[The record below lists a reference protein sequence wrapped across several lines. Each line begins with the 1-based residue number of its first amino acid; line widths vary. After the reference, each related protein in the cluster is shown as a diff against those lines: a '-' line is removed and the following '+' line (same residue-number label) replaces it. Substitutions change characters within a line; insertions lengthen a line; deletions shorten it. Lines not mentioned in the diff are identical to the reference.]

1 MKIAILGAGESGVGA
16 AILAKEIGAE
26 VFVSDFGKIG
36 EKYQGELEQYEIEF
50 EEEQHTE
57 ERILSADLVIKS
69 PGIPDKA
76 PIIKKL
82 KSANIEIIDEIEF
95 GFRQLK
101 IKNPN
106 AKIIAITGSN
116 GKTTTTSLI
125 HHLLEKAGL
134 NVAIGGN
141 IGKSFAKQ
149 VVLTNPD
156 FYVLE
161 ISSFQL
167 DYCFRFQP
175 NIGILLNIT
184 PDHLDRYDYKMS
196 NYVDSKF
203 RLIQNFETENFF
215 IFNNENESMV
225 DWLKANEVHCDKQPI
240 ANVNYENDSIKVDD
254 YEFQKSDLTIR
265 GPHNHFN
272 ASCAIAVA
280 KYLNIGKVAILKGLK
295 TFQNVPHRMEY
306 IRTLNGVDYIND
318 TKATNVDAVKYALMA
333 MEKSIVWI
341 VGGQDKGND
350 YEEIMSLVKEKV
362 RVMICLCADTT
373 KLAETFPWLYNESL
387 VAKTAETAA
396 EMALNIAK
404 SGEVVLLS
412 PACAS
417 FDLFDNYAQ
426 RGDFFR
432 TAVNELI

>member
-149 VVLTNPD
+149 VV
-156 FYVLE
+156 
-161 ISSFQL
+161 
-167 DYCFRFQP
+167 
-175 NIGILLNIT
+175 
-184 PDHLDRYDYKMS
+184 
-196 NYVDSKF
+196 
-203 RLIQNFETENFF
+203 
-215 IFNNENESMV
+215 
-225 DWLKANEVHCDKQPI
+225 
-240 ANVNYENDSIKVDD
+240 
-254 YEFQKSDLTIR
+254 
-265 GPHNHFN
+265 
-272 ASCAIAVA
+272 
-280 KYLNIGKVAILKGLK
+280 
-295 TFQNVPHRMEY
+295 
-306 IRTLNGVDYIND
+306 
-318 TKATNVDAVKYALMA
+318 
-333 MEKSIVWI
+333 
-341 VGGQDKGND
+341 
-350 YEEIMSLVKEKV
+350 
-362 RVMICLCADTT
+362 
-373 KLAETFPWLYNESL
+373 
-387 VAKTAETAA
+387 
-396 EMALNIAK
+396 
-404 SGEVVLLS
+404 
-412 PACAS
+412 
-417 FDLFDNYAQ
+417 
-426 RGDFFR
+426 
-432 TAVNELI
+432 

>member
-1 MKIAILGAGESGVGA
+1 
-16 AILAKEIGAE
+16 
-26 VFVSDFGKIG
+26 
-36 EKYQGELEQYEIEF
+36 
-50 EEEQHTE
+50 
-57 ERILSADLVIKS
+57 
-69 PGIPDKA
+69 
-76 PIIKKL
+76 
-82 KSANIEIIDEIEF
+82 
-95 GFRQLK
+95 
-101 IKNPN
+101 
-106 AKIIAITGSN
+106 
-116 GKTTTTSLI
+116 
-125 HHLLEKAGL
+125 
-134 NVAIGGN
+134 GN

-387 VAKTAETAA
+387 VAKTAEAAA